1 MIENFAFTNRKT
13 FIQIEIP
20 CQIILRLWLQ
30 NFEIRNV
37 FLAVFGWL
45 SNQFLREGWPQAK
58 IQIFL
63 ESTFFKKIL
72 QEIFPVSF
80 FYFHEVGVRF
90 LPIF

>member
-45 SNQFLREGWPQAK
+45 SNQFLREG
-58 IQIFL
+58 
-63 ESTFFKKIL
+63 
-72 QEIFPVSF
+72 
-80 FYFHEVGVRF
+80 
-90 LPIF
+90 